1 MQITTKQTARSR
13 RQVLLGLC
21 VTGAAAISAPAVW
34 ANQDA
39 ELYDPVPPPDSVFLR
54 LLSIPADGTVQVG
67 PATFDVGTPGQIST
81 YQVLKGGTWP
91 MRAGDMAVELD
102 LAPGS
107 SYSLALIPDAPGYVL
122 FEDQIISD
130 PRKCGLMLYNLSA
143 SPARLFV
150 PSKDK
155 EIPIIKGL
163 ASMAHKT
170 RAVNA
175 ITVDLA
181 VSADGVEIT
190 RFPKIKLQ
198 RRSHFSFVVAG
209 TAGAYTAVSAENE
222 TV

>member
-1 MQITTKQTARSR
+1 MSTKPIRFELSR
-13 RQVLLGLC
+13 RQVLYGI
-21 VTGAAAISAPAVW
+21 GATVAAVPFGGTVW

-54 LLSIPADGTVQVG
+54 VLSTHAEGKVQVG
-67 PATFDVGTPGQIST
+67 PASFEAGTEGQISP
-81 YQVLKGGTWP
+81 YRVLKGGTWP
-91 MRAGDMAVELD
+91 MRAGDLSLD
-102 LAPGS
+102 LELAPGS
-107 SYSLALIPDAPGYVL
+107 SYSLALVPEAPGYVL
-122 FEDQIISD
+122 FEDEIISD
-130 PRKCGLMLYNLSA
+130 ARKCGLMLYNLSA

-155 EIPIIKGL
+155 EIPIIQGL
-163 ASMAHKT
+163 APMKHKT

-209 TAGAYTAVSAENE
+209 AAGAYTAESAENE